1 MYKRYFRKKD
11 PICKPENIQWI
22 EMTGSEFYR
31 FVNSPEGQ
39 GRYFID
45 MGDVVLESSKR
56 ESQVHRAEK
65 DHSDYLK
72 EQEEGWS
79 IVSLYT
85 VEDENGCSGE
95 EVAMD
100 GTQNVESEAILR
112 VETAALRK
120 AITLLDLE
128 SYRLIYALY
137 IADKRYTERE
147 LAHKLGVSQ
156 NAINKQ
162 KKKTLQK
169 LKFLVVKIQK
179 SSQ

>member
-1 MYKRYFRKKD
+1 MYKRYFRMKAPK
-11 PICKPENIQWI
+11 CKPEKIKWI
-22 EMTGSEFYR
+22 EMTGKEFYR

-39 GRYFID
+39 GLYFID

-56 ESQVHRAEK
+56 EAQIHRAEK

-72 EQEEGWS
+72 EQEVGWS
-79 IVSLYT
+79 TVSLYSI
-85 VEDENGCSGE
+85 ENENGCSGE
-95 EVAMD
+95 EVARD
-100 GTQNVESEAILR
+100 ETQD
-112 VETAALRK
+112 VETAAMLHIETSALQQALK
-120 AITLLDLE
+120 CLDLE
-128 SYRLIYALY
+128 NYRLIYALY
-137 IADKRYTERE
+137 IADERYTERE

-169 LKFLVVKIQK
+169 LKFLVVKFQK

>member
-22 EMTGSEFYR
+22 EMTGREFYR

-79 IVSLYT
+79 TVSLYT

-100 GTQNVESEAILR
+100 ETQNVESEAILR